1 MAAAPA
7 RVCVRRGV
15 EVRKEGVCEPPS
27 LLPATAGHQPTSNAK
42 PTNPGERWGGGV
54 ALLRCKQAP
63 NVAGRRAGA
72 NRPPLVATRS
82 NVKEAVVPPRRWAPQ
97 ARASRETVGG
107 GGTRDQQKRGG
118 RRRVGKGEAN
128 SQQNSKAIP
137 APMRYG
143 RVRAWG
149 GEPTDD
155 DTAGAVRGGCP
166 EQVGEGDNDND
177 G

>member
-1 MAAAPA
+1 M
-7 RVCVRRGV
+7 
-15 EVRKEGVCEPPS
+15 
-27 LLPATAGHQPTSNAK
+27 
-42 PTNPGERWGGGV
+42 
-54 ALLRCKQAP
+54 
-63 NVAGRRAGA
+63 
-72 NRPPLVATRS
+72 
-82 NVKEAVVPPRRWAPQ
+82 
-97 ARASRETVGG
+97 
-107 GGTRDQQKRGG
+107 
-118 RRRVGKGEAN
+118 GKGEAN